1 MGQHTNHDL
10 LVLLHDVARLMR
22 VEADKRARVDGM
34 TRAQWALLIRL
45 SRSPGLSQKEVADL
59 LEVEPITVARLADRL
74 ERNGMIE
81 RRPDAHDRRIW
92 RLHLR
97 PAAAPV
103 LQRIDIQWADMSAM
117 ISRLV
122 PAETQAAMIAGLL
135 RMKSNLLTN
144 LEGPGADA
152 AFIKEIA

>member
-1 MGQHTNHDL
+1 MGQDIGHDL
-10 LVLLHDVARLMR
+10 FTLLYDVARLMR

-59 LEVEPITVARLADRL
+59 LEVEPITIARLADRL
-74 ERNGMIE
+74 ERTGMIE

-97 PAAAPV
+97 AAAGPV
-103 LQRIDIQWADMSAM
+103 LQRINIQLAEMAAL
-117 ISRLV
+117 IGRFV
-122 PAETQAAMIAGLL
+122 PADTQAAMVEGLL
-135 RMKSNLLTN
+135 RMKANLLN
-144 LEGPGADA
+144 DMEGDA
-152 AFIKEIA
+152 AAPIMKEIA